1 MQLLKESSDKPDQSL
16 WVYKKQIDLLY
27 HDMPFAILS
36 TAVVVFL
43 LFLFLSDSGSLPSLT
58 VWFSMF
64 CIVIVFR
71 AISSWM
77 YSSKKKRNRV
87 NYQKAESFYLIG
99 VILTGGLWGSVGLW
113 LFPQVDLEGKILLFI
128 VIVAIAA
135 ASNTTMIYRR
145 SPVYIFTG
153 LVILPMVFG
162 VIISDFPNSFAIS
175 IAMLVY
181 MIFLLRTSTGFY
193 NSNEMMLY
201 LQEESIKNSHK
212 LLIQREKA
220 ELANQAKSEFLSLMS
235 HELRTPLNTVLGLN
249 ELQLLDRADPL
260 TAKQRKR
267 AIKINDAGHHL
278 LSLVNDV
285 LDFSRIETGEIE
297 VTTSAID
304 SEVVLRDALK
314 LVEGKAKSKKIKFY
328 IEEAAKCNWVLADY
342 TRLKQVLVNLLDN
355 AVKYNKEGGSVTVSF
370 KSDAGSHIRISV
382 SDTGY
387 GIPDHLKGKL
397 FIPFSRLNAE
407 HMGIEGTGIGL
418 SYSKQLVELMEGRIG
433 MESRQGQGS
442 CFWIE
447 LRKSKKPENSL
458 NRPVPVS
465 QSVSGDNEPTP
476 AHGVKLLLAEDNLV
490 NQEVAVEMLEQSGF
504 DVDVANNGE
513 QALEALAK
521 ERYDLVLMDCEM
533 PVMDGF
539 TATALFRIREK
550 EKKLPQ
556 TPIIALTAHAVEGV
570 REKCIANGM
579 NDFLAKPFSYDD
591 ITTKVTQWASANS
604 NHCSVMKPEEN
615 NWNEASNNDVQ
626 AEHQHD
632 ATRSNSQQTQA
643 LVLDKNVLDKLQT
656 KQKYRERDLVNRVV
670 KLYLKQTPKMLEE
683 LEDANKQSN
692 NEALVHIAH
701 TLKSSSLTVGAMRL
715 AEVCRKLEEHGPD
728 GQIEDVLIEN
738 LPQYYSAVKEALEGV
753 LEENE

>member
-1 MQLLKESSDKPDQSL
+1 MQFFKENSNNVDQLS

-36 TAVVVFL
+36 TTVVVFL
-43 LFLFLSDSGSLPSLT
+43 LFLFLSDSGSQPNLAI
-58 VWFSMF
+58 WFSLF
-64 CIVIVFR
+64 CMVIVFR
-71 AISSWM
+71 SVSSWM
-77 YSSKKKRNRV
+77 YSSKKRRNRV
-87 NYQKAESFYLIG
+87 NYQKAETLYVIG

-113 LFPQVDLEGKILLFI
+113 LFPAVDLEGKILLFI

-153 LVILPMVFG
+153 LVILPLVFG
-162 VIISDFPNSFAIS
+162 VIFSDFPNSFAIS
-175 IAMLVY
+175 IAMIVY
-181 MIFLLRTSTGFY
+181 MVFLLRTFKGFY
-193 NSNEMMLY
+193 KNNEKMLY
-201 LQEESIKNSHK
+201 LQEESIKNSQK
-212 LLIQREKA
+212 LLIQSEKA

-249 ELQLLDRADPL
+249 ELQLLDRVDPL

-297 VTTSAID
+297 VTTGAID
-304 SEVVLRDALK
+304 SEVVLRDAMK
-314 LVEGKAKSKKIKFY
+314 LVEGKAKSKRIKFY
-328 IEEAAKCNWVLADY
+328 IEENDEHYWVFADY

-355 AVKYNKEGGSVTVSF
+355 AVKYNKKGGSITVGF
-370 KSDAGSHIRISV
+370 KNVPGQHTRISV

-387 GIPDHLKGKL
+387 GIPDHLKKKL
-397 FIPFSRLNAE
+397 FLPFSRLNAE

-418 SYSKQLVELMEGRIG
+418 SFSKQLVELMEGRIG

-447 LRKSKKPENSL
+447 LRTAKRPVHPL

-465 QSVSGDNEPTP
+465 PSKESRP
-476 AHGVKLLLAEDNLV
+476 AHGIKLLLAEDNLV
-490 NQEVAVEMLEQSGF
+490 NQEVAVEMLEQAGF
-504 DVDVANNGE
+504 EVDVANNGE

-521 ERYDLVLMDCEM
+521 ARYNLVLMDCEM

-539 TATALFRIREK
+539 TATGLFRIREN

-556 TPIIALTAHAVEGV
+556 TPVIALTAHAVEGV

-591 ITTKVTQWASANS
+591 ITAKVTRWTSATS
-604 NHCSVMKPEEN
+604 NHSSDRKPEEN
-615 NWNEASNNDVQ
+615 NWSETSNDTRQ
-626 AEHQHD
+626 AEHRQD
-632 ATRSNSQQTQA
+632 AIRSDTEPTQA
-643 LVLDKNVLDKLQT
+643 LVLDRNVLNKLQM
-656 KQKYRERDLVNRVV
+656 KQKYRQKDLAKRVV
-670 KLYLKQTPKMLEE
+670 KLYLQQTPKMLEE
-683 LEDANKQSN
+683 LEYANKESKS
-692 NEALVHIAH
+692 EAVVHIAH
-701 TLKSSSLTVGAMRL
+701 TLKSSSLTVGAMKL
-715 AEVCRKLEEHGPD
+715 AEACRKIEEHGVQ
-728 GQIEDVLIEN
+728 GQIESAWIEN
-738 LPQYYSAVKEALEGV
+738 LPTDYSAVKEALESV
-753 LEENE
+753 LEDDE

>member
-1 MQLLKESSDKPDQSL
+1 MRFLNENSGKPDQSS
-16 WVYKKQIDLLY
+16 WVYRKQIDLLY

-36 TAVVVFL
+36 TAFVVFL

-58 VWFSMF
+58 VWFSLF
-64 CIVIVFR
+64 CAVIVFR
-71 AISSWM
+71 SVSSWM
-77 YSSKKKRNRV
+77 YSSTKKRNRV
-87 NYQKAESFYLIG
+87 NYQKAETLYVIG
-99 VILTGGLWGSVGLW
+99 VIFTGGLWGSVGLW
-113 LFPQVDLEGKILLFI
+113 LFPVVDLKGKILLFI
-128 VIVAIAA
+128 VLVAIAA

-153 LVILPMVFG
+153 LVILPLVFG
-162 VIISDFPNSFAIS
+162 LFISDFPNSFAIS
-175 IAMLVY
+175 IAMLIY
-181 MIFLLRTSTGFY
+181 MIFLLRMSTGFY
-193 NSNEMMLY
+193 KNNEKMLY
-201 LQEESIKNSHK
+201 LQEESIKNSQK
-212 LLIQREKA
+212 LLIQSEKA

-297 VTTSAID
+297 VSNSAID
-304 SEVVLRDALK
+304 SEAVLRDALK

-328 IEEAAKCNWVLADY
+328 IEETDKRYWVLADY

-355 AVKYNKEGGSVTVSF
+355 AVKYNKEGGAVTVGF
-370 KSDAGSHIRISV
+370 KIEPGRYIRISV

-387 GIPDHLKGKL
+387 GIPDHLKDKL

-418 SYSKQLVELMEGRIG
+418 SFSKQLVELMEGKIG
-433 MESRQGQGS
+433 MDSRQGQGS

-447 LRKSKKPENSL
+447 LRIAKEPVNPA
-458 NRPVPVS
+458 NRPVPVNGLVP
-465 QSVSGDNEPTP
+465 QNKEPTS
-476 AHGVKLLLAEDNLV
+476 AHGIKLLLAEDNPV

-504 DVDVANNGE
+504 EVDVANNGE
-513 QALEALAK
+513 QALEALVK

-539 TATALFRIREK
+539 TATELYRIREK

-570 REKCIANGM
+570 REKCLAKGM
-579 NDFLAKPFSYDD
+579 NDFLAKPFGYDD
-591 ITTKVTQWASANS
+591 ITAKVTQWASADS
-604 NHCSVMKPEEN
+604 DHSYVTTPEEN
-615 NWNEASNNDVQ
+615 GCNDTSNDSVQ
-626 AEHQHD
+626 TEHQHD
-632 ATRSNSQQTQA
+632 ATLSDTQQTQA
-643 LVLDKNVLDKLQT
+643 LVFDKKVLDKLRT
-656 KQKYRERDLVNRVV
+656 KQRYREKDLVNRVV
-670 KLYLKQTPKMLEE
+670 RLYLQQTPKMLEE
-683 LEDANKQSN
+683 LEAANKQSDS
-692 NEALVHIAH
+692 EALVHIAH

-715 AEVCRKLEEHGPD
+715 AEVCREVEEHGLD
-728 GQIEDVLIEN
+728 GKIEGVLIED
-738 LPQYYSAVKEALEGV
+738 LPKYYTAVREALEGV
-753 LEENE
+753 LEEDE

>member
-1 MQLLKESSDKPDQSL
+1 MQLLKASSGKPDQSS

-43 LFLFLSDSGSLPSLT
+43 LFLFLSDSGGLPSLA

-71 AISSWM
+71 AVSSWM

-87 NYQKAESFYLIG
+87 DYQKAESSYVIG

-181 MIFLLRTSTGFY
+181 MIFLLRASTGFY
-193 NSNEMMLY
+193 NNNEKMLY
-201 LQEESIKNSHK
+201 LQEESIKNSQK
-212 LLIQREKA
+212 LLIQSEKA

-328 IEEAAKCNWVLADY
+328 IEETDKRNWVLADY

-370 KSDAGSHIRISV
+370 KNDAGQYIRISV

-387 GIPDHLKGKL
+387 GIPDHLKDKL

-418 SYSKQLVELMEGRIG
+418 SYSKQLVELMEGQIG

-447 LRKSKKPENSL
+447 LRKARKPENSL

-465 QSVSGDNEPTP
+465 PSVSQDNESTP
-476 AHGVKLLLAEDNLV
+476 AYGLKLLLAEDNLV

-504 DVDVANNGE
+504 EVDVANNGE
-513 QALEALAK
+513 QALEDLAK

-539 TATALFRIREK
+539 TATVLFRIREN

-570 REKCIANGM
+570 REKCIAKGM
-579 NDFLAKPFSYDD
+579 NDLLAKPFSYDD
-591 ITTKVTQWASANS
+591 ITAKVKQWASANS
-604 NHCSVMKPEEN
+604 NHSSVMKPEEN
-615 NWNEASNNDVQ
+615 NWNEASNNTVQ

-632 ATRSNSQQTQA
+632 ATRSDSQQIPA
-643 LVLDKNVLDKLQT
+643 LVLDKNVLNKLQS

-683 LEDANKQSN
+683 LADANKQSN
-692 NEALVHIAH
+692 NEAVVHIAH

-715 AEVCRKLEEHGPD
+715 AEGCRKVEEHGLD
-728 GQIEDVLIEN
+728 GKIEDVLIEN
-738 LPQYYSAVKEALEGV
+738 LPKYYNAVKEALEGV
-753 LEENE
+753 LVEG